1 MSRVLFSSISTK
13 YKLNINRT
21 TQLIDLIKQKTILL
35 LICVISVIFLSIFTV
50 PILNLIDIY
59 SNNKFI

>member
-35 LICVISVIFLSIFTV
+35 LICVISVISLSIFTV